1 MSRKVGS
8 KERIAIYLKTRIG
21 EIVTS
26 KEIQD
31 ASGGA
36 VQYSRRLRE
45 LRAEGWRISSVRD
58 RPDLKPNEYILE
70 EKPPESPYAFSHS
83 ISKRVRA
90 EVLERNGYTC
100 QMCGAAAGET
110 DEEGR
115 RVVLQ
120 MGHIKDKSMGGTD
133 DVSNLRA
140 LCSSCNGGAKN
151 ITMMPPNRVWLLAQV
166 RRANIEDQRAVLEWL
181 DGKFKKSPKT
191 KG

>member
-1 MSRKVGS
+1 MPRKVGS
-8 KERIAIYLKTRIG
+8 KEKIANYLKTRVG
-21 EIVTS
+21 ETVTS

-31 ASGGA
+31 VSGGA

-58 RPDLKPNEYILE
+58 RPDLKPNEYMLE
-70 EKPPESPYAFSHS
+70 EEPPESPYTFSRA

-100 QMCGAAAGET
+100 QMCGAAAGDK

-115 RVVLQ
+115 IVVLQ

-133 DVSNLRA
+133 EVSNLRA
-140 LCSSCNGGAKN
+140 LCSSFNGGAKN
-151 ITMMPPNRVWLLAQV
+151 ITMMPPTRIWLLAQV
-166 RRANIEDQRAVLEWL
+166 RRANIEDQRTVLEWL
-181 DGKFKKSPKT
+181 EGKFKKPSKT
-191 KG
+191 NG